1 MNEGAA
7 LPFAALTA
15 WKTPTVPIHFSFRR
29 DFLPI
34 ERQQLSAERE
44 KLHEKNIRDI
54 HFPVLNGLDLSH
66 HNA

>member
-1 MNEGAA
+1 
-7 LPFAALTA
+7 LTNRNTA
-15 WKTPTVPIHFSFRR
+15 SAPIDFSIRR

-34 ERQQLSAERE
+34 ERHQLSAERE
-44 KLHEKNIRDI
+44 KLHEKNIQDI